1 MLPEYPPPLY
11 FVSAAPAWIQPLSPL
26 TQPAM
31 SNQVKCNK
39 EWLSSLAG
47 LQYLSKALTT
57 STLFDLAIL
66 LLGVFPKEWFQD
78 VHTDLFIVAH
88 KESSFQYYLE

>member
-1 MLPEYPPPLY
+1 MQPDYPLHRT
-11 FVSAAPAWIQPLSPL
+11 FVSTAPAWLQPLSPL

-31 SNQVKCNK
+31 SNQVKPNK
-39 EWLSSLAG
+39 QRLSSLAG

-66 LLGVFPKEWFQD
+66 LLGVFPKE
-78 VHTDLFIVAH
+78 
-88 KESSFQYYLE
+88 